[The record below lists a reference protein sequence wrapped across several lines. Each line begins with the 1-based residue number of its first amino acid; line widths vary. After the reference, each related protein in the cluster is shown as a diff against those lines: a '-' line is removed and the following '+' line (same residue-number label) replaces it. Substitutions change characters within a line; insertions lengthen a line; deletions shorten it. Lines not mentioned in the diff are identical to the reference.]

1 MAARVCVGEPSLFT
15 ALVTGRR
22 TCSCRSACNAKGN
35 FGLDQSSSGWF
46 GIAAPASA
54 SPQGACGALAAVP
67 LHVALQALTNV
78 AVLCSPLLGRKK
90 KKPTSLSRE
99 MRSRAPRCPWQSQA
113 LGPDAW
119 LRCPGLQQRL
129 GDDFAET

>member
-1 MAARVCVGEPSLFT
+1 MAAWVCLGEPSLFT
-15 ALVTGRR
+15 VLVMGRR
-22 TCSCRSACNAKGN
+22 TCSCCSVCNVKGN
-35 FGLDQSSSGWF
+35 FGLDQTSSGRF

-90 KKPTSLSRE
+90 NHLLIQGDAELCSQ
-99 MRSRAPRCPWQSQA
+99 CPWQSQA

-119 LRCPGLQQRL
+119 LRCPGLRQRL
-129 GDDFAET
+129 GR